1 MSDADRSPAGRH
13 PRDGAS
19 RWRDAG
25 MSLTEVLVATMV
37 MGLMITTLAMATRV
51 IIQQADNTEGRSN
64 NARSEQNVGLYMPA
78 DLSSAEIVNVEAGAV
93 PCGPTPACPP
103 GVDLDGSN
111 ALMLTWSGQEFDVET
126 NSIVTTVTNVSYR
139 VVQVGEEFRL
149 LRLECAG
156 IVGEELSCS
165 SRTVLRNLDAP
176 PADVEWFPGTTR
188 PSWIISV
195 TQASAADAVEGPITT
210 QPVTSDAGFTN
221 KNAQR
226 VVVTI
231 NGGGDSDG
239 AGGGENQISLSA
251 GGTNRQ
257 TNLSTDDLV
266 GAPTF
271 TAARSRCGGNF
282 GLIVDRSGSIGDTD
296 MTTVNAGINTFIDA
310 FAGTP
315 VKLQVVTFSSTAA
328 TLGSGSGWTKYYDML
343 IDTDVTALKGLVS
356 GVTSTGG
363 TNWEDGFFRML
374 KNSDGTVQSQ
384 LPGTILFFTDGIPTR
399 SRLDATSA
407 TAVATSHPD
416 DAGLSAS
423 NGQDFSQVAWNRT
436 ERLLRDRGS
445 INLIGVYVNSDT
457 EAESQWVTRSGYY
470 LDYFRGDNV
479 VFQQGANGYE
489 RANNVVFQVS
499 TDSDLK
505 FERWTGSSWTS
516 ISRSTFLTSNVNNTS
531 SDNYRT
537 RTTGSISNS
546 NGNWTTMTEA
556 QYYAA
561 NSTNATSDGFRTAL
575 SGSSSSPW
583 VAVTID
589 RYNGSN
595 TTNDSSDGWRTSIS
609 GWTNVS
615 ETVYHAS
622 NTVAADTD
630 GWRTTTSGSASN
642 WIPVTKAVYDKSNTT
657 GADTDGW
664 KSVQV
669 FEPPYDFYA
678 DTVNAP
684 LKNYATIGNVVVGN
698 TSGTEGGFVEA
709 LPRGGPYT
717 NAAAADLFVLP
728 NYSNFGPALASVA
741 LGQCGGT
748 VTMQTRVGSSA
759 AQDPFTYENTT
770 TNEIVQTSAAYRSGT
785 FDIALPGGAS
795 TTVTISPQQFT
806 NLVRYQPAGWSCKSA
821 GQPYPFTSAVVPGH
835 APWTA
840 ITLTVNPNQA
850 VSCIQ
855 QVVLT

>member
-1 MSDADRSPAGRH
+1 
-13 PRDGAS
+13 
-19 RWRDAG
+19 

-37 MGLMITTLAMATRV
+37 MGLMITSLAMATRV

-78 DLSSAEIVNVEAGAV
+78 DLSSAETVNVQAAAV

-103 GVDLDGSN
+103 GVDLGGSN
-111 ALMLTWSGQEFDVET
+111 ALMLTWSGQDFDVET
-126 NSIVTTVTNVSYR
+126 NSIVSTVTNVSYR
-139 VVQVGEEFRL
+139 VIQVGQEFRL
-149 LRLECAG
+149 VRTECDG
-156 IVGEELSCS
+156 FVGEELTCT
-165 SRTVLRNLDAP
+165 SRTVLRNLDSP
-176 PADVEWFPGTTR
+176 PPDVEWFPGTTR
-188 PSWIISV
+188 PTWIISV
-195 TQASAADAVEGPITT
+195 TQASAADAVDGPITT

-231 NGGGDSDG
+231 NGGGDVAG
-239 AGGGENQISLSA
+239 AGGGQNQISLSA

-257 TNLSTDDLV
+257 TNLSTDDLA

-282 GLIVDRSGSIGDTD
+282 GLIVDRSGSIGTD
-296 MTTVNAGINTFIDA
+296 MPAVRNGIKQFIDA

-315 VKLQVVTFSSTAA
+315 VKLQVVTFSTSAT

-343 IDTDVTALKGLVS
+343 IDTDVTALKTLVD
-356 GVTSTGG
+356 GVAASGG

-384 LPGTILFFTDGIPTR
+384 LPNTILFFTDGIPTF
-399 SRLDATSA
+399 SRLDGTTASVAA
-407 TAVATSHPD
+407 TASSL
-416 DAGLSAS
+416 DAGLPAS
-423 NGQDFSQVAWNRT
+423 DGSNFSQIGWNRA
-436 ERLLRDRGS
+436 ERVLRDRGS
-445 INLIGVYVNSDT
+445 INVIGVYVNSNT
-457 EAESQWVTRSGYY
+457 TATSQWVTRSGYHI
-470 LDYFRGDNV
+470 DYFRGNNV
-479 VFQQGANGYE
+479 VFQQGANVYE

-499 TDSDLK
+499 TDSDLV
-505 FERWTGSSWTS
+505 FERRVGSTWSS
-516 ISRSTFLTSNVNNTS
+516 VSRATFLAGNLNNTE
-531 SDNYRT
+531 SDNFRT
-537 RTTGSISNS
+537 RTTGSISS
-546 NGNWTTMTEA
+546 NNNNWVTMTEA

-561 NSTNATSDGFRTAL
+561 NSSNATSDGFRTSL
-575 SGSSSSPW
+575 SGSSSTPW
-583 VAVTID
+583 VAVTLD

-595 TTNDSSDGWRTSIS
+595 TTTDSADGWRTSIS
-609 GWTNVS
+609 GWNTVS
-615 ETVYHAS
+615 EATYNAN
-622 NTVAADTD
+622 NTVAAATD
-630 GWRTTTSGSASN
+630 GWRTTTSGSASS
-642 WIPVTKAVYDKSNTT
+642 WTSVSKSVFDLSNTI
-657 GADTDGW
+657 GDDTDGW
-664 KSVQV
+664 RSVQS
-669 FEPPYDFYA
+669 FEPPYDFFV

-684 LKNYATIGNVVVGN
+684 LRNYATIGNIVVGN
-698 TSGTEGGFVEA
+698 TSGVEGGFVEA

-728 NYSNFGPALASVA
+728 NYTNFGTALASVA

-748 VTMQTRVGSSA
+748 VTMQTRVGSTA

-770 TNEIVQTSAAYRSGT
+770 TNAIVQTSAAYRSGT
-785 FDIALPGGAS
+785 FDIALPGGAA

-806 NLVRYQPAGWSCKSA
+806 NLVRYQPAGWSCRSGGTA
-821 GQPYPFTSAVVPGH
+821 YPFTTVPVAGY

-840 ITLTVNPNQA
+840 IRLTVNPNQA